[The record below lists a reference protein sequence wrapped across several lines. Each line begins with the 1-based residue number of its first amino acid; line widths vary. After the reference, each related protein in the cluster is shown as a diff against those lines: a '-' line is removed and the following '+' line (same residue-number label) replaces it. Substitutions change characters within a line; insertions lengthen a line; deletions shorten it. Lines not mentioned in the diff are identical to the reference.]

1 MTNLAKVI
9 VVGGGPAGIMAALSA
24 AKNNEV
30 TLIERNTEEMILF
43 ISFHKANYPINYRF
57 KKS

>member
-1 MTNLAKVI
+1 MTSLAKVI

-30 TLIERNTEEMILF
+30 TVIERNWYEAKTYWWRSL
-43 ISFHKANYPINYRF
+43 
-57 KKS
+57 